1 MGRGAVWVSLV
12 LATANPAFAES
23 HFSDPDVALERSVR
37 DDDRGVRAIIRYRPE
52 VMTGG
57 QDEIVN
63 DDGSVSTLYWDGFVG
78 QFSAEIVEG
87 HVEGLEAEAFLREA
101 AVAVCPSV
109 DKDVLDAAW
118 VLVRDATLSLFAQC
132 PEVDETLR

>member
-1 MGRGAVWVSLV
+1 MGRGAVWVSLF
-12 LATANPAFAES
+12 LAAAGPAFADS
-23 HFSDPDVALERSVR
+23 LSVDTDVALERTVH

-63 DDGSVSTLYWDGFVG
+63 EDGTVSTIYWDGFVG
-78 QFSAEIVEG
+78 QFSAEIIEGSVEG
-87 HVEGLEAEAFLREA
+87 ADAEAFLREA

-109 DKDVLDAAW
+109 DKDVLDEAW
-118 VLVRDATLSLFAQC
+118 VLVNGANLSLFAQC
-132 PEVDETLR
+132 PEVDETLH